1 MGDLCPKLPR
11 PLLKTIVFDRFSI
24 SRGLL
29 CRAPNPHESIVM
41 GSLSHLLDD
50 VNSRLDQCQINLD
63 RNKASIQSVT
73 RSGSKCVNELEYFTQ
88 NLLSKIKYDLSK
100 VGNELTTFNDLETS
114 LLYSSIAEMTEQET
128 FGLEMTE
135 RMRIITRD
143 MQELAVDVL
152 GEEIED
158 AVAVAADEQYHNKK

>member
-1 MGDLCPKLPR
+1 
-11 PLLKTIVFDRFSI
+11 
-24 SRGLL
+24 
-29 CRAPNPHESIVM
+29 
-41 GSLSHLLDD
+41 
-50 VNSRLDQCQINLD
+50 
-63 RNKASIQSVT
+63 
-73 RSGSKCVNELEYFTQ
+73 VNELEYFTQ